1 MSVLIVPLVFVAI
14 FAGGAFFWFWWAAPQ
29 AQVPLHLDADQLRQ
43 LELQDRLRQT
53 SYQILTG
60 LGLVSSFIAA
70 AVQLWI
76 TSNQWSADYA
86 LRLLHEQ
93 NQQFAEATKNLVE
106 AGDKPYAQL
115 AAQRVTTLASEN
127 PEAFGRQTIT
137 ILESVVVGG
146 TMINRLAESH
156 TCTVDT
162 GMPDQKWPV
171 SEVREEPPPAAQAAV
186 QQLGSRPLAMLRR
199 SFTGSSCID
208 GADRKR
214 LNFANLR
221 LDNFDFSGLD
231 LSCSLMSQANLR
243 RVSFRYANLFGADLR
258 GARLADYDI
267 PKSPAS
273 TGMLLGTPYGNESV
287 GFDDPRRDLAK
298 AKGRDQLLPRLPVWQ
313 TYRCFI
319 TDLRDA
325 DLRGVNFEN
334 ASLGGADFRG
344 ANLTGANLCGATVS
358 RANFSDTRGLTADM
372 LKDVCVGRP
381 EDDDS
386 AIKASQPFGLQ
397 GYFSNE
403 FKSIK
408 RCSVRSECAPMDAQ
422 GSNALINQPRR

>member
-1 MSVLIVPLVFVAI
+1 MSFLIVPLVFIAI

-29 AQVPLHLDADQLRQ
+29 AQVPLHLDADQLKQ

-93 NQQFAEATKNLVE
+93 NQQFAEATKNLVG

-146 TMINRLAESH
+146 TKTNRLAESH
-156 TCTVDT
+156 TCTIDT
-162 GMPDQKWPV
+162 GKPDQVWPV

-186 QQLGSRPLAMLRR
+186 QQLGSRPLAMLRH
-199 SFTGSSCID
+199 SFTGRSCIN

-214 LNFANLR
+214 LNFANLL

-267 PKSPAS
+267 PNSPAS
-273 TGMLLGTPYGNESV
+273 TGMLLGTLYGSESV
-287 GFDDPRRDLAK
+287 GFDDPDDLTK
-298 AKGRDQLLPRLPVWQ
+298 ATVGDQSIRRLPVWQ

-325 DLRGVNFEN
+325 DLRGVDFEN
-334 ASLGGADFRG
+334 AALGGADFRG
-344 ANLTGANLCGATVS
+344 ADLTGANLCGATVS
-358 RANFSDTRGLTADM
+358 RANFSGTKGLTADM

-381 EDDDS
+381 EDNDS
-386 AIKASQPFGLQ
+386 TIKASQPLGLH

-408 RCSVRSECAPMDAQ
+408 RCSVRSACSPMNAQ
-422 GSNALINQPRR
+422 YSHALIDRPRR